1 MCLIWLKSANA
12 IMKTQPLNS
21 NPELSIISE
30 IQQIAAH
37 ILNHQHLISV
47 CIRQVYRVI
56 LRIQLLRLENHA
68 GILATDIE
76 QAV

>member
-1 MCLIWLKSANA
+1 
-12 IMKTQPLNS
+12 MKTQPLNS

-47 CIRQVYRVI
+47 S
-56 LRIQLLRLENHA
+56 
-68 GILATDIE
+68 T
-76 QAV
+76 